1 LVLGPFIPSI
11 TLTDPN
17 KITSPILESTV
28 YSEIGDEVPGVLG
41 KAMTSRGRLVKVWKA
56 NPDNSLCYK
65 YFCHGFALDTYRRF
79 GY

>member
-41 KAMTSRGRLVKVWKA
+41 KAMTAMQLGYSNVCQKVCDMGRQNLIILV
-56 NPDNSLCYK
+56 
-65 YFCHGFALDTYRRF
+65 F
-79 GY
+79 G